1 MKKLISVI
9 LTSAMTVSIFAASV
23 SAVEYGEEYTNKP
36 TKTYSQK
43 FNDVPTSHWAF
54 SYVGEMTER
63 GVVSGYPNGNFY
75 PDNNVTRAEFA
86 RIMTSASGLPIS
98 TPQTRD
104 FSDVAPDAWYAPYIH
119 AAYPYLSGYQIYGG
133 NYYKP
138 NTPAL
143 REDIAVAL
151 VKLKGYDTLG
161 ADESI
166 LTTMFTDANSI
177 SSEARKYVA
186 VALERGLVSGYE
198 DNTFRGQDSISRAE
212 ATAMLWRAY
221 QYGNDNKTFDNVPTA
236 APIITPAPTPI
247 NYERDDNDWKPSD
260 EPVTTPAPTYVAT
273 EKPVSTDKPM
283 YTEKPMEGN
292 PYIIDTIT
300 KANISDTW
308 NFMTSDDNNTIYYYD
323 KNDNKVYSVNI
334 DSGKVK
340 VLYNLYDLKMTED
353 KTVTIEDVGDEVSYY
368 SDFVP
373 KQLLYDTSN
382 DRLLCMGQ
390 FSSYKDWK
398 DISAESDYSDNGI
411 LELDDDLKF
420 YTGIEQNCKM
430 LCGMGN
436 GLLCGMVKGDGW
448 GNYEIQYKKY
458 NLENGEEEINF
469 ISWAYFLRDS
479 YQSRME
485 YMYNFANNELY
496 VVQIDTMGNEGSI
509 VYKYNFTNQRFE
521 KIQSANSSN
530 EQRVGC
536 NNGRYYF
543 WDTQMGEI
551 IECASNG
558 KLTQSAINTKENV
571 DIIDFK
577 TVSKDVV
584 KLCVS
589 NNGNIVF
596 YDNNSIRVIKE
607 R

>member
-1 MKKLISVI
+1 
-9 LTSAMTVSIFAASV
+9 MTLSIFAASV

-104 FSDVAPDAWYAPYIH
+104 FSDVATDAWYAPYIH

-138 NTPAL
+138 DTPAL

-221 QYGNDNKTFDNVPTA
+221 QYGNDNKTFDNITPVQEVTPVPA
-236 APIITPAPTPI
+236 ITPAPESTPTLRPTSTPRPT
-247 NYERDDNDWKPSD
+247 E
-260 EPVTTPAPTYVAT
+260 EPTPTPAPTLEPT
-273 EKPVSTDKPM
+273 EEPTPTPEPES
-283 YTEKPMEGN
+283 
-292 PYIIDTIT
+292 PYIVDTLADKVNID
-300 KANISDTW
+300 DT
-308 NFMTSDDNNTIYYYD
+308 FMHMTLDSKTLYYYD
-323 KNDNKVYSVNI
+323 TDENTVYSLNVESGSKSEVVDVSQIQLAQDDSDETEYYKNFEVTQLYFDETTDKLLLTGKFNNI
-334 DSGKVK
+334 TDSYG
-340 VLYNLYDLKMTED
+340 LSDKMANYEAILD
-353 KTVTIEDVGDEVSYY
+353 INNNCIECDEDEVEKSVIVSEWEETGFEIKSGSSMYRFIRYRSVNLESPSTWYY
-368 SDFVP
+368 
-373 KQLLYDTSN
+373 N
-382 DRLLCMGQ
+382 RLLKYD
-390 FSSYKDWK
+390 FNNDEW
-398 DISAESDYSDNGI
+398 EI
-411 LELDDDLKF
+411 LREDEMSGRYIGRNNEKF
-420 YTGIEQNCKM
+420 YVWNTYDGSIITCDLDTKLTDTGIN
-430 LCGMGN
+430 
-436 GLLCGMVKGDGW
+436 VK
-448 GNYEIQYKKY
+448 NAEV
-458 NLENGEEEINF
+458 L
-469 ISWAYFLRDS
+469 
-479 YQSRME
+479 
-485 YMYNFANNELY
+485 
-496 VVQIDTMGNEGSI
+496 
-509 VYKYNFTNQRFE
+509 
-521 KIQSANSSN
+521 
-530 EQRVGC
+530 
-536 NNGRYYF
+536 
-543 WDTQMGEI
+543 
-551 IECASNG
+551 
-558 KLTQSAINTKENV
+558 
-571 DIIDFK
+571 DFK
-577 TVSKDVV
+577 SLPKPKYDYQRDGALKASQLFIT
-584 KLCVS
+584 
-589 NNGNIVF
+589 NNDSFVF
-596 YDNNSIRVIKE
+596 YDEDNNAIRIIKE

>member
-1 MKKLISVI
+1 MIISV
-9 LTSAMTVSIFAASV
+9 FAASV

-104 FSDVAPDAWYAPYIH
+104 FSDVATDAWYAPYIH

-138 NTPAL
+138 DTPAL

-221 QYGNDNKTFDNVPTA
+221 QYGNDNKTFDNITPVQEVTPVPA
-236 APIITPAPTPI
+236 ITPAPTPI

-260 EPVTTPAPTYVAT
+260 ESVTTPAPTYAAT
-273 EKPVSTDKPM
+273 EKPIVTVEPTVAP
-283 YTEKPMEGN
+283 TEKPLEK
-292 PYIIDTIT
+292 PYVMDTVT
-300 KANISDTW
+300 KAKISNTW
-308 NFMTSDDNNTIYYYD
+308 NMMTSDNNNNIYYYD
-323 KNDNKVYSVNI
+323 NDDNTVYKISM
-334 DSGKVK
+334 DSGKKTTVCDVSDLMMSETGEFDYDEETYGSDEADIVEYYKDFK
-340 VLYNLYDLKMTED
+340 VEQLYYD
-353 KTVTIEDVGDEVSYY
+353 KTY
-368 SDFVP
+368 
-373 KQLLYDTSN
+373 
-382 DRLLCMGQ
+382 DRLLLSGKFQKQTNWYGFEDKSVHECVIIEIQKDFKLFVKTTSNSVATIFNDGRMLSTNGHVVNPENGIKE
-390 FSSYKDWK
+390 SSINLSYSEDYYQLYKQNNSDLYCYFNTYYSILKYDWSSNYWK
-398 DISAESDYSDNGI
+398 RVVDFVDNGVTS
-411 LELDDDLKF
+411 
-420 YTGIEQNCKM
+420 YAA
-430 LCGMGN
+430 
-436 GLLCGMVKGDGW
+436 GLKGDT
-448 GNYEIQYKKY
+448 Y
-458 NLENGEEEINF
+458 
-469 ISWAYFLRDS
+469 
-479 YQSRME
+479 
-485 YMYNFANNELY
+485 Y
-496 VVQIDTMGNEGSI
+496 VWDARAGII
-509 VYKYNFTNQRFE
+509 VK
-521 KIQSANSSN
+521 A
-530 EQRVGC
+530 
-536 NNGRYYF
+536 
-543 WDTQMGEI
+543 QM
-551 IECASNG
+551 NG
-558 KLTQSAINTKENV
+558 KLTKLNIDTKNDIE
-571 DIIDFK
+571 IIDMKNAPSLTTGPSFDASPRQIGQILISDNES
-577 TVSKDVV
+577 VF
-584 KLCVS
+584 
-589 NNGNIVF
+589 F
-596 YDNNSIRVIKE
+596 YDEDTSSIRVIKE

>member
-9 LTSAMTVSIFAASV
+9 LASAMTVSIFAANV

-104 FSDVAPDAWYAPYIH
+104 FSDVATDAWYAPYIH

-138 NTPAL
+138 DTPAL

-221 QYGNDNKTFDNVPTA
+221 QYGNDNKTFDNITPVQEVTPVPA
-236 APIITPAPTPI
+236 ITPAPESTPTLRPTSTPRPT
-247 NYERDDNDWKPSD
+247 E
-260 EPVTTPAPTYVAT
+260 EPTPTPAPTLEPT
-273 EKPVSTDKPM
+273 EEPTPTLEPES
-283 YTEKPMEGN
+283 
-292 PYIIDTIT
+292 PYIVDTLADKVNID
-300 KANISDTW
+300 DT
-308 NFMTSDDNNTIYYYD
+308 FMHMTLDSKTLYYYD
-323 KNDNKVYSVNI
+323 TDENTVYSLNVESGSKSEVVDVSQIQLAQDDSDETEYYKNFEVTQLYFDETTDKLLLTGKFNNI
-334 DSGKVK
+334 TDSYG
-340 VLYNLYDLKMTED
+340 LSDKMANYEAILD
-353 KTVTIEDVGDEVSYY
+353 INNNCIECDEDEVEKSVIVSEWEETGFEIKSGSSMYRFIRYRSVNLESPSTWYY
-368 SDFVP
+368 
-373 KQLLYDTSN
+373 N
-382 DRLLCMGQ
+382 RLLKYD
-390 FSSYKDWK
+390 FNNDEWEILRKDEMSGRY
-398 DISAESDYSDNGI
+398 IGRNNE
-411 LELDDDLKF
+411 KF
-420 YTGIEQNCKM
+420 YVWNTYDGSIITCDLDTKLTDTGIN
-430 LCGMGN
+430 
-436 GLLCGMVKGDGW
+436 VK
-448 GNYEIQYKKY
+448 NAEV
-458 NLENGEEEINF
+458 L
-469 ISWAYFLRDS
+469 
-479 YQSRME
+479 
-485 YMYNFANNELY
+485 
-496 VVQIDTMGNEGSI
+496 
-509 VYKYNFTNQRFE
+509 
-521 KIQSANSSN
+521 
-530 EQRVGC
+530 
-536 NNGRYYF
+536 
-543 WDTQMGEI
+543 
-551 IECASNG
+551 
-558 KLTQSAINTKENV
+558 
-571 DIIDFK
+571 DFK
-577 TVSKDVV
+577 SLPKPKYEYQRDGALEASQLFIT
-584 KLCVS
+584 
-589 NNGNIVF
+589 NNDSFVF
-596 YDNNSIRVIKE
+596 YDEDNNAIRIIKE